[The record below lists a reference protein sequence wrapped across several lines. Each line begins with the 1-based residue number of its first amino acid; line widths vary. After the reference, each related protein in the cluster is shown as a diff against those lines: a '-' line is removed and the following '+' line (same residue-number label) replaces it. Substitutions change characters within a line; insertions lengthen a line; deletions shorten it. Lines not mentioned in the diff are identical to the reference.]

1 MLFLLIFCR
10 ADCLGECLVPTR
22 QEAELEAFK
31 EEKAAWLREKAHLI
45 ATLVRRAAWFLVC
58 LLAIGTP
65 HVGANVERHC
75 RRHCW
80 PALLTVV
87 MSRVQRA
94 KATEIAK
101 LEEERVRTCS

>member
-45 ATLVRRAAWFLVC
+45 ATLVRRAAWFRVC
-58 LLAIGTP
+58 
-65 HVGANVERHC
+65 HC

-80 PALLTVV
+80 PALVTVV
-87 MSRVQRA
+87 ISRVQRA